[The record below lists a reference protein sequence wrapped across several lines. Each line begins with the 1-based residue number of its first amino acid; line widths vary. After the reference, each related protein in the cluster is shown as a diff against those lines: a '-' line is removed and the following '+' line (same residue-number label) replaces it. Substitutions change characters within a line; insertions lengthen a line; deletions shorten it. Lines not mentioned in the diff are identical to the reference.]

1 MSTSIIFIHFGR
13 YCHLIHCQKYA
24 CQQVIEIQI
33 FDYGDEQMPK
43 VAPCSKMPVPK
54 SLLSMPYAVCRR
66 PRCPI
71 HTKNILLAEW
81 TTCWDVSLDKLRS
94 ATLIMA
100 GNIRYW
106 YTFMAYTQNRVTYGV
121 PGTVNLALTHYAA
134 LH

>member
-54 SLLSMPYAVCRR
+54 SLLSMPYAIGPVARYIPKIFCWQNGRRVGTCRSINCVPLPSLWPVTSGIGIR
-66 PRCPI
+66 SW
-71 HTKNILLAEW
+71 HTRKTGLPMGYLE
-81 TTCWDVSLDKLRS
+81 
-94 ATLIMA
+94 
-100 GNIRYW
+100 
-106 YTFMAYTQNRVTYGV
+106 
-121 PGTVNLALTHYAA
+121 P
-134 LH
+134 